1 MTLFE
6 KLLDTFRLSR
16 VRVHV
21 PRRMPEFCNPSEVCA
36 ARAVARVNR
45 KSFDYTEW
53 RKGNLFVDETV
64 DSLMDKAEALYGD
77 SYPETT

>member
-21 PRRMPEFCNPSEVCA
+21 PRRMPEFCNPSEACA
-36 ARAVARVNR
+36 ARAVARVSSGNAEL
-45 KSFDYTEW
+45 SFGRFAT
-53 RKGNLFVDETV
+53 RN
-64 DSLMDKAEALYGD
+64 ALD
-77 SYPETT
+77 ARFERIMNAKV